1 MNSEPESPGGGVA
14 TGGADSLLTG
24 VDRISRASPLAASEG
39 SPHLHH
45 PVTKARPTE
54 AHRPRH
60 SPQVTNQGGIVR
72 LYRSSAAVAV
82 ALLLVAAAGCGRSGS
97 SSGSTPSV
105 AASDSN
111 LSGTIQVDGSSTV
124 GPMTTAAA
132 EQFQGSNPNV
142 NITVGISGTGG
153 GFERFCAGE
162 TDLSDASRP
171 IKTDPAD
178 KEATVCASNGIDYT
192 EFLVAND
199 GITLVVNKDNTW
211 AKCLTTAQLKKI
223 WEPKSKITNWNQV
236 DPNFPDQSLK
246 LFGPG
251 TDSGTF
257 DFFTAAINGEED
269 ASRTDYQATED
280 DNVTVQGVE
289 GEKGGLGYF
298 GYSYYEQNQDKL
310 NVVQVNSG
318 SGCITPSVE
327 TVQSGD
333 YAPLSRPLYIYAK
346 NSSFKRP
353 EVEAFMRFIIDN
365 EEAVSSAAGLISLTP
380 DEEQKAKDEL
390 DAAVQAAG

>member
-1 MNSEPESPGGGVA
+1 
-14 TGGADSLLTG
+14 
-24 VDRISRASPLAASEG
+24 
-39 SPHLHH
+39 
-45 PVTKARPTE
+45 
-54 AHRPRH
+54 
-60 SPQVTNQGGIVR
+60 VR
-72 LYRSSAAVAV
+72 LYRCSTAVAV

-105 AASDSN
+105 PASDSN
-111 LSGTIQVDGSSTV
+111 LSGAVQVDGSSTV

-178 KEATVCASNGIDYT
+178 KEATVCAANGVDYT

-223 WEPKSKITNWNQV
+223 WAPKSKINNWNQV
-236 DPNFPDQSLK
+236 DPSFPDQSLK

-257 DFFTAAINGEED
+257 DFFTGKVNGEEGSSRSD
-269 ASRTDYQATED
+269 YTASEN
-280 DNVTVQGVE
+280 DNTLVQGVE
-289 GEKGGLGYF
+289 GEKGALGYF
-298 GYSYYEQNQDKL
+298 GYSYYEQNKDKL
-310 NVVQVNSG
+310 NIVQVDGG
-318 SGCITPSVE
+318 SGCVTPSVQ
-327 TVQSGD
+327 TVQDGT
-333 YAPLSRPLYIYAK
+333 YTPLSRPLYIYVK
-346 NSSFKRP
+346 NESFKRP
-353 EVEAFMRFIIDN
+353 EVQAFLTYYIDN
-365 EEAVSSAAGLISLTP
+365 AEQIAQSAQFVPLTP
-380 DEEQKAKDEL
+380 DQEQEARSSYEKALSE
-390 DAAVQAAG
+390 VGG